1 MYVCTYTCVSTCTR
15 EWHARAC
22 MISRTLMTR
31 RTSTETA
38 IRGGG
43 EKERVSERQEHPR
56 GRSFLEFLGGTER
69 LDEFVLPPRVS
80 CPTGG
85 GGSFGRG
92 APNEA
97 RPNTG
102 GGSFGRGA
110 PNEARPNTGGGSFG
124 RGAPN
129 EARGSG
135 NVLGRG
141 NRVRDLAH
149 EEGDS
154 SPMASRLA
162 LPTNDSA
169 SWNAEGLVL
178 LPRRH
183 LREQE
188 PLPAAAG
195 GLPPRGSS
203 RSLCPPPR
211 AGSEQPEQEPLPAA
225 AGGLPPRD
233 RSPVRDELDLETP
246 PPRVA
251 AQQGFFIL
259 TFFFCG
265 SCG

>member
-80 CPTGG
+80 CPTG
-85 GGSFGRG
+85 
-92 APNEA
+92 
-97 RPNTG
+97 G